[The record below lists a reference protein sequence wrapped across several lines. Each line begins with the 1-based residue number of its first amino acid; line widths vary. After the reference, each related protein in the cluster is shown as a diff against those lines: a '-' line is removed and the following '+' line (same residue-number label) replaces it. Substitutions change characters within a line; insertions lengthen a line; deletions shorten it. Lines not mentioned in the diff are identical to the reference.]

1 MSEERLTVSELLA
14 RSGKQDEAA
23 PSRRRR
29 RSVEEGGVS
38 VAELTG
44 SIPRVNARPTTSKH
58 HTGSWSSAE
67 VRAAAQSQAAS
78 AAPTQ
83 SKPTQPQATSA
94 APSAKVVSQGQATT
108 TQQVPNPKATKPAAP
123 VSQKTKVVGRPD
135 QAQKPTAVTK
145 IENPNRATNVDRPS
159 DDETI
164 VLHVV
169 DENDPIRLTTGDF
182 PQIQSTA
189 TGSFRAQ
196 EVTPKRAGAPT
207 VVTPPVQQT
216 QQAPVAQSTGVK
228 SAAAQITTGRP
239 VSAPQA
245 VTQNQAAP
253 AGSPVQAQ
261 QARGTSVPTAPAV
274 SQSAVANA
282 PVGPGTPDAQDKAVF
297 REAQREESPAFFDDE
312 ELEEVTADSPADEA
326 SLNMVS
332 IVLMALVGIA
342 FGAAIFVGFIELW
355 ERFRGLWVAIAAGLV
370 TFGTVWTMHL
380 LRTDHDKRSMVIGG
394 CTALVLTFGPMF
406 LV

>member
-44 SIPRVNARPTTSKH
+44 SIPRVQARPATSKH
-58 HTGSWSSAE
+58 HTGSWSSEE
-67 VRAAAQSQAAS
+67 VRAAAQNQAAS
-78 AAPTQ
+78 ASP
-83 SKPTQPQATSA
+83 A
-94 APSAKVVSQGQATT
+94 APAATNAKVVGQGRATT
-108 TQQVPNPKATKPAAP
+108 AQQVPNPKATKSATAAAP
-123 VSQKTKVVGRPD
+123 KVPTQATKVVGRPD
-135 QAQKPTAVTK
+135 QTKKPTAATK
-145 IENPNRATNVDRPS
+145 IENPNRASNAERPS

-196 EVTPKRAGAPT
+196 EIAPKRAGAPT
-207 VVTPPVQQT
+207 VVTPPARQ
-216 QQAPVAQSTGVK
+216 
-228 SAAAQITTGRP
+228 SAAAQPVTGRP
-239 VSAPQA
+239 VPQAAAQSQAMPAAPHTQAPQA
-245 VTQNQAAP
+245 FMPPASAA
-253 AGSPVQAQ
+253 
-261 QARGTSVPTAPAV
+261 SVAP
-274 SQSAVANA
+274 QA
-282 PVGPGTPDAQDKAVF
+282 PVRPGTQDAHGKGAFQ
-297 REAQREESPAFFDDE
+297 ESQREESSAFFDDE
-312 ELEEVTADSPADEA
+312 ELEEVTADNPADEA
-326 SLNMVS
+326 SLNMAS

-355 ERFRGLWVAIAAGLV
+355 ERFRALWVAIAAGVV
-370 TFGTVWTMHL
+370 TLGTVWAMHL
-380 LRTDHDKRSMVIGG
+380 LRTDHDKRSMIIGG